1 MQCTIRLNSV
11 VKYVIDDARARERT
25 FNVITHP
32 TCPPEG
38 RATPSRLHLTPPDP
52 YNGSV
57 LCPSLVNRMNSN
69 QSYNVADLSADVL
82 LAGGNVAL

>member
-11 VKYVIDDARARERT
+11 VKYVIDDANIQCDHASDVSSRGAGDT
-25 FNVITHP
+25 QQTSPHP
-32 TCPPEG
+32 
-38 RATPSRLHLTPPDP
+38 PPDP

-69 QSYNVADLSADVL
+69 QSYNVAGLSADVL
-82 LAGGNVAL
+82 IAGGNVAL